1 MVKHVV
7 MFKLHNYAEGS
18 SKKENAVKI
27 KKVLDKLPSQIPII
41 KSYEVGLNINNSS
54 RAYDIVVISLFE
66 TQIDLEVYLNH
77 PAHLKAVQVIEKYRE
92 ESVVVDFLTI

>member
-27 KKVLDKLPSQIPII
+27 KRILDKLPSQIPII
-41 KSYEVGLNINNSS
+41 KSYEVGLNINTGS

-66 TQIDLEVYLNH
+66 TPIDLEVYLNH
-77 PAHLKAVQVIEKYRE
+77 PAHLKAVEFIEKYRE
-92 ESVVVDFLTI
+92 ESIVVDFIIS